1 MNFSLSVRTEQQN
14 RRLSRGHTLKK
25 NINSTAILSGSN
37 EYFILDRFERPLI
50 ELEKSFNN
58 LSEHFKNIKK
68 VQASLDE
75 FNKSFSG
82 FLYGIKM
89 NAHCVEFSEAPTK
102 ETFAS
107 FIKRQQDLQWMAILR
122 TPLNITT
129 YDKTPRSKAT
139 TVKNISIPKLQT
151 TPAPKF
157 QKPRRRKINKETEI
171 KGVVKKIVE
180 SLPQKYRGKQQSN
193 RGNVEA
199 ILKLLCL
206 KPTEG
211 LYMEEVIQRTNL
223 TRSRCCEYLNALV
236 NSGHVI
242 KISKKGQV
250 FKLDPTEY
258 ADFIHIMNI

>member
-14 RRLSRGHTLKK
+14 RRLSRGYTLKK
-25 NINSTAILSGSN
+25 NNNSTGVPSGSN
-37 EYFILDRFERPLI
+37 EYFILDCFETPLI

-58 LSEHFKNIKK
+58 LSEHFKNIKN
-68 VQASLDE
+68 VQTSLDE
-75 FNKSFSG
+75 FNKAFSG
-82 FLYGIKM
+82 FLYGVKM

-107 FIKRQQDLQWMAILR
+107 FIKRQEDLKLMTIPK
-122 TPLNITT
+122 TPINTT
-129 YDKTPRSKAT
+129 THKTPRTKVT
-139 TVKNISIPKLQT
+139 TVKSIPMSKLQT
-151 TPAPKF
+151 TPAPKL
-157 QKPRRRKINKETEI
+157 QKPRRRKINKEMEI
-171 KGVVKKIVE
+171 KGVIKKIVE

-206 KPTEG
+206 KPNEG
-211 LYMEEVIQRTNL
+211 LYMEEIIQRTNL
-223 TRSRCCEYLNALV
+223 TRFRCCEYLNALV